1 MKRKVFL
8 LVVLVLIITG
18 CGKKEE
24 DKVNLN
30 SLKEELMYNKKIVE
44 QIFKWKEDYRR
55 ICRV

>member
-8 LVVLVLIITG
+8 LVVIILMITG

-30 SLKEELMYNKKIVE
+30 SLKKELMYNKKIV
-44 QIFKWKEDYRR
+44 DDGY
-55 ICRV
+55 

>member
-24 DKVNLN
+24 DKVKLN
-30 SLKEELMYNKKIVE
+30 SLKEELMYNKKIV
-44 QIFKWKEDYRR
+44 DDGY
-55 ICRV
+55 

>member
-8 LVVLVLIITG
+8 LVVIILMITG

-30 SLKEELMYNKKIVE
+30 SLKEELMYNKKIV
-44 QIFKWKEDYRR
+44 DDGY
-55 ICRV
+55 

>member
-8 LVVLVLIITG
+8 LVVIILMITG

-30 SLKEELMYNKKIVE
+30 SLKEELMYNKKIV
-44 QIFKWKEDYRR
+44 DDSY
-55 ICRV
+55 

>member
-8 LVVLVLIITG
+8 LVVIVLMITG

-30 SLKEELMYNKKIVE
+30 SLKEEVMYNKKIV
-44 QIFKWKEDYRR
+44 DDGY
-55 ICRV
+55 